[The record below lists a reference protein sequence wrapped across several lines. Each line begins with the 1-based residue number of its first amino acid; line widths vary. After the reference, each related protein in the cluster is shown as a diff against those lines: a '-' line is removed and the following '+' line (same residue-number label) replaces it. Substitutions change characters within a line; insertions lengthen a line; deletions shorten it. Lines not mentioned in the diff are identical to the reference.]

1 MQTRERKLKLAVTQ
15 LSEKRTAI
23 SEEIARERSRMEYEF
38 AMRESVLMVKLAEA
52 QLAAESVPPMSSP
65 VAFDLPE
72 FTPAPGSRT
81 DPSSAIEAPSSIAPW
96 AVEQL
101 DAASRAEDWVASQEG
116 KRAPQAIAF
125 DPTQLVSSQQVLSLW
140 SHQTTDS
147 STSMYYS
154 SDEEDSFPLD
164 NNAAIQYVDRKQS
177 LKMVRAKVKQRSSD
191 IMNGEQMLSEA
202 EQQLIQVQ
210 FPLVFAGS
218 CKALTKCV
226 RIAGVADTN

>member
-1 MQTRERKLKLAVTQ
+1 
-15 LSEKRTAI
+15 
-23 SEEIARERSRMEYEF
+23 
-38 AMRESVLMVKLAEA
+38 
-52 QLAAESVPPMSSP
+52 
-65 VAFDLPE
+65 
-72 FTPAPGSRT
+72 
-81 DPSSAIEAPSSIAPW
+81 
-96 AVEQL
+96 
-101 DAASRAEDWVASQEG
+101 
-116 KRAPQAIAF
+116 
-125 DPTQLVSSQQVLSLW
+125 
-140 SHQTTDS
+140 
-147 STSMYYS
+147 MYYS